1 MAFELWPRPIANI
14 YWGEVRVCS
23 VLGLESR
30 FGLTPR
36 AHKHIL
42 IVQVEK
48 QAGNSYAFLLRPS
61 LIAPSFVRRSLFKIR
76 SAWFFVLQIVTAG
89 SKQGHGTAS
98 REK

>member
-1 MAFELWPRPIANI
+1 MAALHREHLL
-14 YWGEVRVCS
+14 GEVRVCS

-48 QAGNSYAFLLRPS
+48 QAGNSSAFLLRPS
-61 LIAPSFVRRSLFKIR
+61 LIASNFVCRSLLKIR
-76 SAWFFVLQIVTAG
+76 STWFFVLQMVAAG
-89 SKQGHGTAS
+89 TNQCHSTAS
-98 REK
+98 REM